1 MPAKANPFGEPP
13 NTEAPAPALPAP
25 AIPSRPP
32 KTPPVG
38 ATASKGL
45 GVANADAVL
54 ADCVGAAMFH
64 TGAAAANGLEGVAAA
79 A

>member
-1 MPAKANPFGEPP
+1 MDTFAAAPMP
-13 NTEAPAPALPAP
+13 L

-32 KTPPVG
+32 KTPPVVG

-45 GVANADAVL
+45 GVTKADVVL
-54 ADCVGAAMFH
+54 LGCVGAVMFH

-79 A
+79 